1 MVFVFGKKDLLKDDF
16 LLFFI
21 FFKWFI
27 LGKFF
32 IYINKFDCF
41 IVFWLLNFFVYV
53 IIYLNIGY
61 LFKK

>member
-16 LLFFI
+16 LLFLFI

-53 IIYLNIGY
+53 IKWIFI
-61 LFKK
+61 